1 VLVALLAYVLFMVG
15 LSLSGMFEIS
25 GRFMGVGSTLAARR
39 SGALGSFFTGTL
51 AAIVA
56 TPCTAPFMATAL
68 GVALTQSATI
78 AMATFLMLGF
88 GLALPYLALSLF
100 PSFARVL
107 PRPGGWMNTLKQ
119 ILAFPLYA
127 SAAWLVW
134 VLDQQAGAD
143 SVFAVLLGMV
153 AIAFAIWLWRLQ
165 SGGGPAR
172 TLRATVCSAV
182 LFGGVILAVTVVH
195 QKATS
200 AGTLTA
206 NALSEPFSR
215 VELDRLRARG
225 KPVFINLTAAW
236 CITCQVNERVALSGE
251 EFRAALKAGGF
262 VYLKGD
268 WTRQNPE
275 ITQFLESFGRAG
287 VPLYVVFPPNGRQ
300 AVVLPQVLTES
311 IVVGAL
317 RVSTPTS
324 IAMSGD
330 SICDSGL
337 WQRAE
342 RCSYLQ

>member
-1 VLVALLAYVLFMVG
+1 
-15 LSLSGMFEIS
+15 
-25 GRFMGVGSTLAARR
+25 
-39 SGALGSFFTGTL
+39 
-51 AAIVA
+51 
-56 TPCTAPFMATAL
+56 MATAL

-78 AMATFLMLGF
+78 AMATFLVLGF

-100 PSFARVL
+100 PIFARVL

-127 SAAWLVW
+127 SVAWLVW
-134 VLDQQAGAD
+134 VLAQEAGAD
-143 SVFAVLLGMV
+143 GVFAVLLGMV
-153 AIAFAIWLWRLQ
+153 AIAFAIWLWRSQ
-165 SGGGPAR
+165 SGSGPAR
-172 TLRATVCSAV
+172 RLRAAVCSAV
-182 LFGGVILAVTVVH
+182 LLGSVILAVTVVH
-195 QKATS
+195 QKATL
-200 AGTLTA
+200 AGTLA
-206 NALSEPFSR
+206 VNDLSEPFSR

-251 EFRAALKAGGF
+251 GFRAALRAGGF
-262 VYLKGD
+262 AYLKGD

-275 ITQFLESFGRAG
+275 ITRILESFGRAG
-287 VPLYVVFPPNGRQ
+287 VPLYVVFPPNGGQ

-311 IVVGAL
+311 IVVEAL
-317 RVSTPTS
+317 RLSTPTS

-330 SICDSGL
+330 SICDSGF